1 MFIPPLTLKRHHLDL
16 GLGCAGLLAEIWRV
30 RPPLHVFG
38 HVHWGAGR
46 QVVFWDE
53 TQRAYEVLTEDDPE
67 SEQRGLGS
75 RLSYL
80 GRLVAAATM
89 ATLLLPVWLF
99 APDVLAAEGRGSSSI
114 LVNAGQMHGN
124 TGRLGNS
131 VQVVDL

>member
-1 MFIPPLTLKRHHLDL
+1 
-16 GLGCAGLLAEIWRV
+16 LLAEVWRV

-53 TQRAYEVLTEDDPE
+53 TQRAYEVLTENGKELGKEFRPE
-67 SEQRGLGS
+67 SLGS

-89 ATLLLPVWLF
+89 ATLLLPVWLS
-99 APDVLAAEGRGSSSI
+99 APGILAAEGKGSSSI